1 MSYSATR
8 GCGLVVQHT
17 QVRRNRLQYC
27 NIFGQTVQTIIG
39 VVPSDNLIFSNKLS
53 IKSTLALKLRL
64 IVNIKVKMAC
74 HGHYIT
80 IRNLS
85 NSLAIHRDYDPTHVG
100 QLRFNCIDVGK
111 YNFFFFFNNLC
122 TINKFKKI
130 IGNTEIFTFYTSKIR
145 YQNNS

>member
-8 GCGLVVQHT
+8 VRGLVVQHT
-17 QVRRNRLQYC
+17 QVRKNRLQYC

-53 IKSTLALKLRL
+53 IKSTLALELRL
-64 IVNIKVKMAC
+64 FVNIKAKMTC

-85 NSLAIHRDYDPTHVG
+85 NSLAIQIDYDPTHVG

-111 YNFFFFFNNLC
+111 YNFFFNNLY